1 MPRSSLFLAAF
12 ILMLGCNQPVQSQR
26 AVTDGQDTVE
36 PQTVQAANETIW
48 QGRQTAI
55 TRAVEVA
62 SPAIVSINVT
72 EVREV
77 RRRSPFAG
85 DPFFEQFFRRPSYR
99 QQVQSVGS
107 GFIMSPDGYIVTND
121 HVAGNAL
128 KITVA
133 LQDGKTLEGELVGTD
148 PYTDLAL
155 IKVTPDKPL
164 PYLSFSQEAPL
175 VGEWAIALG
184 NPFGLFE
191 AAEPS
196 VTVGVVSAV
205 GRDFAPM
212 NDGRVYRDMIQT
224 DAAINRGN
232 SGGPLVNAVGEVL
245 GVNTFIYTQQGG
257 GSIGIGFA
265 VPSNKVQGII
275 SELRENG
282 AVDRSY
288 YTGLY
293 VRDLDRRFAI
303 ALELNSTDGVVVQN
317 LDDDSPASTSGFR
330 PYDVITSVNGEPIT
344 NSNDLSGRLI
354 DFRPGDDVRFG
365 VIRDGEALELTLRLA
380 RQTG

>member
-1 MPRSSLFLAAF
+1 
-12 ILMLGCNQPVQSQR
+12 MLGCNQPVQSQR
-26 AVTDGQDTVE
+26 AATDGQDAIQ
-36 PQTVQAANETIW
+36 PQAVQIANESVW

-77 RRRSPFAG
+77 RSRSAFN
-85 DPFFEQFFRRPSYR
+85 DPFFDQFFRRPSYR

-107 GFIMSPDGYIVTND
+107 GFVMSSDGYIVTND

-133 LQDGKTLEGELVGTD
+133 FQDGKTLEGELVGTD

-155 IKVTPDKPL
+155 IKVTPEDPL
-164 PYLSFSQEAPL
+164 PHLAFSQDAPL

-196 VTVGVVSAV
+196 VTVGVVSAI

-265 VPSNKVQGII
+265 VPSSKVQRII
-275 SELRENG
+275 DELRENG
-282 AVDRSY
+282 EVDRSY

-293 VRDLDRRFAI
+293 VADLSRRIAL
-303 ALELNSTDGVVVQN
+303 ALELNSTNGVIVRDI
-317 LDDDSPASTSGFR
+317 DDDSPASTSGFR
-330 PYDVITSVNGEPIT
+330 PYDVITSVNGDAIS

-365 VIRDGEALELTLRLA
+365 ILRDGEEMELILRLA